1 MVRRYKHHV
10 DSYLTS
16 RFQFGMAKAGTDVA
30 GTIADLL
37 LGDPNQRFVALSL
50 DFKDAFQTIDRTMAL
65 HQISRHIPHLLPM
78 CVGLYNREAPLFH
91 HMIK

>member
-1 MVRRYKHHV
+1 MVRRYKHRV

-30 GTIADLL
+30 GMLADLL
-37 LGDPNQRFVALSL
+37 LGDPSRKFVALSL
-50 DFKDAFQTIDRTMAL
+50 DFKEAFQTIDRTVAFQQAL
-65 HQISRHIPHLLPM
+65 CHIPPLLSI